1 MQVQELQLLLATSR
15 SSLDETQKELNALS
29 HKHREMEKQ
38 YDKKFQEKESQLQQ
52 MKAENQRLEKECE
65 MRQILAE
72 KQKELQQSQAQIQQ
86 AEMANELT
94 RLQRARNREDE
105 FSKAFQEEFA
115 AHHAMKA
122 RYAELQNQLDS
133 VLDSLDVS
141 VHCSRYEV
149 MCMSTTDCV
158 CTGHE
163 AEAGSVDTH
172 TCGAWSGTP
181 LCGTSG

>member
-1 MQVQELQLLLATSR
+1 
-15 SSLDETQKELNALS
+15 
-29 HKHREMEKQ
+29 
-38 YDKKFQEKESQLQQ
+38 
-52 MKAENQRLEKECE
+52 MKAENQRLVRECE
-65 MRQILAE
+65 TRQKLVE
-72 KQKELQQSQAQIQQ
+72 KQKELQLSEAHIQQ
-86 AEMANELT
+86 ATMANELT

-122 RYAELQNQLDS
+122 RYAELQNKLDS
-133 VLDSLDVS
+133 LLDSLDVS

-149 MCMSTTDCV
+149 MCMSTTDFV

-181 LCGTSG
+181 LCGSGTSG